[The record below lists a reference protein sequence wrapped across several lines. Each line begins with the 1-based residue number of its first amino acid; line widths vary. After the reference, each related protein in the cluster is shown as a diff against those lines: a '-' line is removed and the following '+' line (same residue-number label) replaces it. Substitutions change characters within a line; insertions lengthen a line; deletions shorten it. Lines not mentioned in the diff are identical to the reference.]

1 MATPRGNSKKV
12 VYIALF
18 GDILI
23 VCTKIAAAIVTG
35 SAAMLSEAVHSIV
48 DSANEALLLYG
59 YSESERRPDTI
70 HPLGYGRELYFW
82 SFIVSLM
89 LFGFGAGVSLYQGT
103 QHVLSP
109 KPIEYAFVNYVVLAF
124 SFVFEGVSWFTAFRS
139 LRETRGKLS
148 YWEAIHKSKDPPS
161 FMVLLEDSAALV
173 SIIAAATGIFLSHTY
188 HFYVMDGFASIMIG
202 LVLATVAAIIAN
214 ESKSLLIGEGAS
226 PALVTSI
233 LDLTVAEPG
242 VVSANGVFTVHLS
255 PDQVLVA
262 LSVEFDD
269 AMQTPQL
276 ERCVVELESRIRSA
290 HPEVVILFVK
300 PQTKHRYQEW
310 KAARYRAGTLREK

>member
-1 MATPRGNSKKV
+1 MATSRTGSRKV
-12 VYIALF
+12 VYIALV

-23 VCTKIAAAIVTG
+23 VCTKIAAAVVTG

-59 YSESERRPDTI
+59 YSESERRPDAI

-89 LFGFGAGVSLYQGT
+89 LFGFGAVVSLYQGT

-109 KPIEYAFVNYVVLAF
+109 KPIQYTFVSYVVLAF
-124 SFVFEGVSWFTAFRS
+124 SFAFEGFSWFTAFRR
-139 LRETRGKLS
+139 LQDTRGKLT

-161 FMVLLEDSAALV
+161 FMVLLEDSAALI
-173 SIIAAATGIFLSHTY
+173 SIIVATTGILLSHTY
-188 HFYVMDGFASIMIG
+188 HLYVMDGVASIVIG
-202 LVLATVAAIIAN
+202 LVLAAVAAIIAN

-226 PALVTSI
+226 PTLVASI
-233 LDLTVAEPG
+233 LNLTVAEPG

-262 LSVEFDD
+262 LSVEFEDE
-269 AMQTPQL
+269 MRTPQL
-276 ERCVVELESRIRSA
+276 ERCVVGIESRIREA
-290 HPEVVILFVK
+290 HPEVIILFVK

-310 KAARYRAGTLREK
+310 KSARYGAGIAREK